1 MCINLLFVMF
11 IKHLINVLWRKE
23 ITLLENPLTWR
34 ERGEKEAILSIY
46 TPLLVLWHISS
57 GSTRGDMRVNAYGT
71 CLERYLNKHRC
82 ALTATWNLN
91 AFQAWNPSGG
101 KSINSQHHYISKKAF
116 THHQERVILGL
127 GGIRHPALVLLYNNF
142 PDKEW
147 GKFTDSN
154 ESGCKL

>member
-11 IKHLINVLWRKE
+11 IKHLTNVLWRKE
-23 ITLLENPLTWR
+23 ITLLGNPLTWR
-34 ERGEKEAILSIY
+34 EMGAKDTILSIY
-46 TPLLVLWHISS
+46 TSLLVLWHISS
-57 GSTRGDMRVNAYGT
+57 GSTRGDMRQNAYGT
-71 CLERYLNKHRC
+71 CLGKYLNKHRC

-101 KSINSQHHYISKKAF
+101 KSVNSQHYYLSRKAF
-116 THHQERVILGL
+116 THHQERVVFGL
-127 GGIRHPALVLLYNNF
+127 DDIRHLALVLLYKF

-154 ESGCKL
+154 DSGC